1 MQHIEDMIKMS
12 DFSRETDLE
21 PKLRSMLKGAAK
33 KKVSLGMLMEQEGVS
48 AKSPVDNTS
57 KTRTRQTTT
66 EKKMEGRNL

>member
-21 PKLRSMLKGAAK
+21 PKLGSMLKGVAK
-33 KKVSLGMLMEQEGVS
+33 KKVSLGTLMEQEGAS